1 MTGSSIPA
9 ASRYGFTLRN
19 MRPVAMTTWMPASR
33 AAWIAVRVRG
43 RSSPSVQRSVRSRS
57 HARTSTSRGN
67 PVGRFRSAAGLD
79 DVGGHVGD
87 LLVAQLAF
95 ERRHAAAPGPDLLFG
110 GCEVDGRVVE
120 VRADASGSACVTEG
134 VAASAAARRED
145 LLAGSGVALTAAT
158 TAAASSALGREG
170 ARYGLGRRRRR
181 LPAAAARDNGERKDG
196 DKEREVA
203 GHRARSIPTSAAT

>member
-1 MTGSSIPA
+1 
-9 ASRYGFTLRN
+9 
-19 MRPVAMTTWMPASR
+19 MPASR
-33 AAWIAVRVRG
+33 AAPMAARVRG

-57 HARTSTSRGN
+57 QARTSTSRGN
-67 PVGRFRSAAGLD
+67 PGGRFSSAACLD

-95 ERRHAAAPGPDLLFG
+95 ERRHPTAAGPDLLLG
-110 GCEVDGRVVE
+110 GREVHARLVE
-120 VRADASGSACVTEG
+120 VRADGPARACVGEG
-134 VAASAAARRED
+134 VAASATCRGVD
-145 LLAGSGVALTAAT
+145 LLAGCSVALSA
-158 TAAASSALGREG
+158 AAASSAAPAAPVGRDG
-170 ARYGLGRRRRR
+170 ALYGLGGRRRV